1 MKTATFFIRTVIGI
15 LLILVAIA
23 YFFNLMPDLES
34 NGNFKAF
41 QLGLISS
48 VYLMP
53 MVKIIELLCGISYI
67 SGKFVSLSNI
77 MVLPV
82 SINIM
87 FINFFLNPN
96 GIPLALFVF
105 LGNLFLIYRNWDNYK
120 GLFVA

>member
-105 LGNLFLIYRNWDNYK
+105 LGNLFLIYSYRKNYK
-120 GLFVA
+120 PLFKP

>member
-15 LLILVAIA
+15 LLILVSLA

-105 LGNLFLIYRNWDNYK
+105 LGNLFLIYSYRKNYK
-120 GLFVA
+120 PLFKP